1 MPWIG
6 RYFASGIHPRSTPK
20 EHQRTIDGIVYRKNT
35 SFYRPIFGGA
45 IFFILSCYFFTNCP
59 CSMQGQGA
67 SLQAEWASATKN
79 YEGQNKAPSH
89 EKKRSTVPRV
99 SHTSPCGRSWRCSP
113 PRRAACAGS
122 GQPKILRVQPI
133 NRNLTQELEISAS
146 KMEMS
151 FSNMESLPAQIWMIL
166 GLSSKF
172 VGS

>member
-1 MPWIG
+1 MESSIEKTHHSIVQFLEEL
-6 RYFASGIHPRSTPK
+6 YFLYWVVI
-20 EHQRTIDGIVYRKNT
+20 
-35 SFYRPIFGGA
+35 
-45 IFFILSCYFFTNCP
+45 FFTNCP

-99 SHTSPCGRSWRCSP
+99 SHTSPGGRSWRCSP